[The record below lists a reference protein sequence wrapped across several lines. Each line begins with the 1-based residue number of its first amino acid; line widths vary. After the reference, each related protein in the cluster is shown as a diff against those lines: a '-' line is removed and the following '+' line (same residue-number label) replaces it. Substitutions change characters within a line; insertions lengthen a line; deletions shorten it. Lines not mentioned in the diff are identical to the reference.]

1 MLFNSVTY
9 IFFFLPTVII
19 AYWALRGLSQGRARL
34 LLLIMCS
41 VIFYGFW
48 RVEFLPLMFASAIVD
63 YFLAI
68 AIDKAHDQ
76 RRRKHLLWLSLAFNL
91 GVLGFFKYLIFF
103 KDTLWS
109 LAGLIGYAPSPVEL
123 NIILPLGI
131 SFYIFQ
137 TMSYTVDVYRRDIKP
152 ERDMLVY
159 LSFVTFFP
167 HLVAGPIMR
176 PHVLMPQLINPP
188 PFRWRNMR
196 IGVERILAGLFLK
209 VALADTVADFVNAG
223 FNQPIA
229 SLTAIDSW
237 TLAFLFGFQIFFDFA
252 GYSMIA
258 IGSALMLSIFVPE
271 NFNWP
276 YLATSP
282 REFWKRWHISL
293 STWIRDYLYVPI
305 MGTYKAQGTG
315 AWDTFRD
322 QGETRSPW
330 RRTSALFLTW
340 AIMGF
345 WHGAN
350 WTFALWGIYHAVLIY
365 AHRLLAP
372 LFRWRGR
379 AMPGWLA
386 WCIALPLMMA
396 GWIPF
401 RAETLGD
408 SFTMW
413 SKMAMPL
420 GQMGRTLA
428 PNSYILAAA
437 LLVGTVMVW
446 GAREVITPR
455 LDPRSSALATA
466 RTLTFAILFAV
477 VFVMLQSRSQ
487 FIYFQF

>member
-9 IFFFLPTVII
+9 VFLFLPLVVI
-19 AYWALRGLSQGRARL
+19 AYWALHGRARL
-34 LLLIMCS
+34 GLLVATSI
-41 VIFYGFW
+41 IFYGFW
-48 RVEFLPLMFASAIVD
+48 RIEFLPLMFASAIVD

-68 AIDKAHDQ
+68 AIDKAADPV
-76 RRRKHLLWLSLAFNL
+76 RRKHLLWLSLAFNL

-109 LAGLIGYAPSPVEL
+109 LAEALGYSPGVVEL

-152 ERDMLVY
+152 ERNMLVY

-176 PHVLMPQLINPP
+176 PHVLMPQLLNPP

-196 IGVERILAGLFLK
+196 IGVERIVAGLFLK
-209 VALADTVADFVNAG
+209 VALADPVADFVNAG
-223 FNQPIA
+223 FDRPIA
-229 SLTAIDSW
+229 NLTAVDSW

-276 YLATSP
+276 YMATSP

-315 AWDTFRD
+315 AWDTFKEES
-322 QGETRSPW
+322 ETRSAW
-330 RRTSALFLTW
+330 KRTYALFLTW
-340 AIMGF
+340 SIMGL

-350 WTFALWGIYHAVLIY
+350 WTFALWGIYHAILIY
-365 AHRLLAP
+365 AHRILSP
-372 LFRWRGR
+372 LFQWRGR
-379 AMPGWLA
+379 SMPSWMA
-386 WCIALPLMMA
+386 WGIALPFMMA

-401 RAETLGD
+401 RATTLAD
-408 SFTMW
+408 TFTMW

-420 GQMGRTLA
+420 GHMGRSLA

-437 LLVGTVMVW
+437 LLFGTVLLW
-446 GAREVITPR
+446 CAREVVVPR
-455 LDPRSSALATA
+455 LNPRSPVLAVA
-466 RTLTFAILFAV
+466 RTLTFTILFAV